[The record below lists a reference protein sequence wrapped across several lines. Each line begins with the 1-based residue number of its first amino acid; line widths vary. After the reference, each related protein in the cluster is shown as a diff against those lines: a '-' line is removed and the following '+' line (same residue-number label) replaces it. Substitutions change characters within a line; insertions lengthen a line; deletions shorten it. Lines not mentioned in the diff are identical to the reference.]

1 MPKTDPLADIESTIK
16 PRKRLFEAG
25 YMKLLVLYLIAQ
37 APRFSYD
44 IIKDVGSVVGGG
56 YTPSAGTIYP
66 TLNYLEEHQYICSV
80 LNVDERK
87 QYSITSAGIEHL
99 EAEQTTVEKILC
111 RFDTRKQIHNNE
123 QFIDIKRAMENLKTS
138 LRLKLSQAELS
149 IEDVQK
155 IAEQID
161 QAAANITRL

>member
-1 MPKTDPLADIESTIK
+1 MPNSDLVADIESTAK

-25 YMKLLVLYLIAQ
+25 HMKLLVLHLIAQ
-37 APRFSYD
+37 APKFSYD
-44 IIKDVGSVVGGG
+44 IIKDVGAIVGGG

-66 TLNYLEEHQYICSV
+66 TLNYLEEHHYIRLA

-87 QYSITSAGIEHL
+87 QYSITSAGIAHL

>member
-1 MPKTDPLADIESTIK
+1 MPNSELVVDIGSITK
-16 PRKRLFEAG
+16 PRKRLFESG
-25 YMKLLVLYLIAQ
+25 HMKLLVLHLIAQ
-37 APRFSYD
+37 APKFSYD
-44 IIKDVGSVVGGG
+44 IIKDVGCVVGGG

-66 TLNYLEEHQYICSV
+66 TLNYLEEQHYIRSA

-87 QYSITSAGIEHL
+87 QYSITSAGIAHL